1 METKS
6 YGQIAFEAYK
16 EKRNSKAYD
25 NTPIPNW
32 ADLKEEIKFAWNIAA
47 NEVIHEFL
55 RIQEQ
60 NDRL

>member
-25 NTPIPNW
+25 STPIPNW
-32 ADLKEEIKFAWNIAA
+32 ADLKEEIKEAWNYAA
-47 NEVIHEFL
+47 RQVVIYHFS
-55 RIQEQ
+55 I
-60 NDRL
+60 